1 MDIGAAIEKSES
13 VEAESVI
20 LPFILH
26 NPLAMEVGDDGGDVD
41 DDDEEEEDDDEDVDD
56 DDDPWR

>member
-1 MDIGAAIEKSES
+1 M
-13 VEAESVI
+13 EAESVI